1 MSVSRAPSLRLLDR
15 HRPVK
20 GVKVL
25 HCMYCLSVK
34 CAFHDDE
41 RPARGS
47 DTVIGPSCCRSA
59 PNFNAIGRSAWQSPV
74 SACHW
79 RSALGR
85 GLVTFVVSVRLAGRT
100 HEWADHSGDSD
111 ARTLATN
118 CQKPNSKNGES
129 AGKRN
134 FSCGSLC
141 GRLAA
146 RC

>member
-1 MSVSRAPSLRLLDR
+1 MPVSRAPSLRLLDR

-59 PNFNAIGRSAWQSPV
+59 PNFNAIGRSAWQSSI

-79 RSALGR
+79 CSALR
-85 GLVTFVVSVRLAGRT
+85 RVLITFVVSVRLAGRT

-111 ARTLATN
+111 AWSLATN
-118 CQKPNSKNGES
+118 CQKANSKTVSSPENGTFR
-129 AGKRN
+129 AG
-134 FSCGSLC
+134 
-141 GRLAA
+141 
-146 RC
+146 RCVGG